1 MKSSLL
7 TRLRNN
13 GTAYIVSGLLLLLA
27 IPLYQILVLGPL
39 GFDSA
44 FSITNT
50 AHFVALLHWIHEHLF
65 QFILYRALLI
75 LAFVL
80 ILTLPFSLFR
90 IIVAQEIM
98 AQQERE
104 AEEKAQPTDSE
115 ESENDVEGVED
126 ETQKK
131 ATKEGVEEIEETEDG
146 MPAYAWRGKGFVV
159 VAAWSGMIGLVV
171 YILSSLGSVLYY
183 TFMGSNEPA
192 ATPPGYIMGALPAL
206 LAISSNTVGIGF
218 LALSTLFF
226 GAMIARSGL
235 RLWPSIWVAF
245 SYVGIAVAGLFS
257 GSAVAV
263 ASDPTSQAA
272 LSTPSILLFAL
283 WVLWLGIMLVRLKPE
298 A

>member
-13 GTAYIVSGLLLLLA
+13 GTAYIISGLLLLLV

-44 FSITNT
+44 FSIANT
-50 AHFVALLHWIHEHLF
+50 EHFVALLRWIHDHLF
-65 QFILYRALLI
+65 QFILYRILLI

-104 AEEKAQPTDSE
+104 AEEKAQQADSE
-115 ESENDVEGVED
+115 EVVED
-126 ETQKK
+126 ETQE
-131 ATKEGVEEIEETEDG
+131 KETQDGEEETQETEDG

-183 TFMGSNEPA
+183 AIMGSNVPA
-192 ATPPGYIMGALPAL
+192 STPPGYIMGTLPII
-206 LAISSNTVGIGF
+206 LAISTDAVGISF

-235 RLWPSIWVAF
+235 RLWPGIWVAF

-283 WVLWLGIMLVRLKPE
+283 WVLWLGIMLIRLKPE